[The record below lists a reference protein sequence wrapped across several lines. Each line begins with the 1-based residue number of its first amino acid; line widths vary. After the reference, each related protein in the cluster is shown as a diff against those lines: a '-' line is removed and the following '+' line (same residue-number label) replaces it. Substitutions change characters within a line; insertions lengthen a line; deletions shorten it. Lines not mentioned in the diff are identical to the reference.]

1 MMYRYRAQNAH
12 AVSTCRSEFELG
24 GRERTAGGGASPADT
39 SALAP
44 DGRLCRGE
52 LRERK
57 EGDEAER
64 GPER

>member
-1 MMYRYRAQNAH
+1 MGK
-12 AVSTCRSEFELG
+12 G
-24 GRERTAGGGASPADT
+24 GERRREGRRTAGGGASPADT

-44 DGRLCRGE
+44 DGRLCCDE

-64 GPER
+64 GPEREHFGLTVPETI